1 MFIHKP
7 MCYFGWFSLET
18 FILSTLFRKQS
29 QIRMSWGVEH
39 TWNMKV
45 LKRSIVTISNHFSY
59 NDIYMSK
66 MSYLIFFTEFFFF
79 QILCF
84 SLRKW
89 KRNLSK
95 ILFMWGSAI
104 LRAKLYSSYID
115 VQTSEPF
122 ATSEYLQQVLV
133 GWNLNKMDNVKWRW
147 TKNILKLLLLGK
159 RI

>member
-66 MSYLIFFTEFFFF
+66 MSYLIFFTEFFFSDSVFFIEKMKEKFEQDSFYVRVSHLKSEIVF
-79 QILCF
+79 QLYWCA
-84 SLRKW
+84 
-89 KRNLSK
+89 N
-95 ILFMWGSAI
+95 
-104 LRAKLYSSYID
+104 LRAICNIWISETSS
-115 VQTSEPF
+115 SGMKF
-122 ATSEYLQQVLV
+122 
-133 GWNLNKMDNVKWRW
+133 K
-147 TKNILKLLLLGK
+147 
-159 RI
+159 